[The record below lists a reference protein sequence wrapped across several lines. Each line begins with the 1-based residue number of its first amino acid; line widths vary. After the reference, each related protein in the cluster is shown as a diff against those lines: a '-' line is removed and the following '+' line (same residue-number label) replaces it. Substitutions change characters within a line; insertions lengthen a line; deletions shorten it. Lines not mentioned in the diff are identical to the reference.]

1 MIKERQKK
9 REEGRE
15 REGERGGLKR
25 ERVCMQHNSQN
36 MNNIITC
43 RGHTSRE
50 NFSRGQLTSKPAKPQ

>member
-50 NFSRGQLTSKPAKPQ
+50 NFSRG

>member
-1 MIKERQKK
+1 MMKERQKK

-15 REGERGGLKR
+15 REGEREGEGSR
-25 ERVCMQHNSQN
+25 ERVCMQDNSQN

-50 NFSRGQLTSKPAKPQ
+50 NFSRS